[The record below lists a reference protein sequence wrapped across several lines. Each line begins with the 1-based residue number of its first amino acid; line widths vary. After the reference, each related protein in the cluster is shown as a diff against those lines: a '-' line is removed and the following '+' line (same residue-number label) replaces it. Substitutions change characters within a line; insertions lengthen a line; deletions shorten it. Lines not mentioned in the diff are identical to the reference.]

1 MVVDQFEVPR
11 QQIISD
17 LGGKHSAGHWWAPSR
32 ASQRDEMPTGCSM
45 PYRAQPER
53 GALHPR
59 AAEGD
64 DLRGAGRPAGQ
75 GWRYG
80 RARLSPGPA
89 PKPRRR
95 AGAAERSSVN

>member
-17 LGGKHSAGHWWAPSR
+17 LGGKHRAGDRWAPSR
-32 ASQRDEMPTGCSM
+32 ASHQDEMPTGCLM
-45 PYRAQPER
+45 PCRAQPER

-64 DLRGAGRPAGQ
+64 DLRGAGGPAGQ

-80 RARLSPGPA
+80 QAQLSPGPV

-95 AGAAERSSVN
+95 AGAAELSSMN

>member
-1 MVVDQFEVPR
+1 MVVNQFEVPR

-17 LGGKHSAGHWWAPSR
+17 LGGKHRARHWQAPSR
-32 ASQRDEMPTGCSM
+32 ASHRDEMLTGRPM
-45 PYRAQPER
+45 PCRAQPER
-53 GALHPR
+53 GAFHPR
-59 AAEGD
+59 AAEGH

-80 RARLSPGPA
+80 RARLSPGPV